1 MISFLF
7 TCIRRKKAEKKRDEN
22 QENCIHLTEK
32 RRMMPEESYKF
43 SLTFHHN
50 FSFFLRLTP
59 PTQQLS
65 LSLSLSLSLVQDIIN
80 ELFYSVTCG
89 ITMDHKSIFCVHRLH
104 FTFISSFL
112 CIFPF
117 LCIIFTTSMLLR
129 PSPP

>member
-1 MISFLF
+1 LFSKDEKEYNSTIITTTKEKLYFRRFFVVVVVTEKKSFDDIILIHMHK
-7 TCIRRKKAEKKRDEN
+7 TKKGRKKRDEN

-65 LSLSLSLSLVQDIIN
+65 LSLSRSGYN
-80 ELFYSVTCG
+80 
-89 ITMDHKSIFCVHRLH
+89 K
-104 FTFISSFL
+104 
-112 CIFPF
+112 
-117 LCIIFTTSMLLR
+117 
-129 PSPP
+129 